1 MVATRALISLC
12 VVGLTLGQGQVNEE
26 VIVTNV
32 VTALQPSIAQ
42 AVADALRNLGGS
54 VSSSGFAAGSSSGSA
69 QGFNSFGSSSTSAQG
84 FSAAGASA
92 SRPGGSNRP
101 AGVGPAGIAV
111 VARPEYNF
119 EFKVAD
125 EEEQTFISQS
135 EKRDG
140 DDVTGT
146 YSYVDPTGSL
156 ITVNYQAGAMGY
168 TQTVDK
174 QEGAVQ
180 IRARPSYSGAGTG
193 VATGSANRNSA
204 FSSNSASSVASNVN
218 NNINNFSS
226 TATTSSVDQ
235 SVLISQI
242 IAALQPQISQAVN
255 SAISTQSSF
264 SSSSNSAAQS
274 NQVAQI
280 DLRTEDFVAGDR
292 LTPLFGN

>member
-1 MVATRALISLC
+1 MYSLFKSKVIEIFFFQALISLC

-42 AVADALRNLGGS
+42 AVADALRTLGGS
-54 VSSSGFAAGSSSGSA
+54 FSSTGFAAGSSL
-69 QGFNSFGSSSTSAQG
+69 GSSSTSAQG

-119 EFKVAD
+119 EYKVAD
-125 EEEQTFISQS
+125 EEEKTFISQS

-156 ITVNYQAGAMGY
+156 ITVNYQAGAMGF
-168 TQTVDK
+168 TQNIEK

-180 IRARPSYSGAGTG
+180 IRARPSYDGAGTS
-193 VATGSANRNSA
+193 VAIRTTSSSFNRNSI
-204 FSSNSASSVASNVN
+204 SSEPSNVK
-218 NNINNFSS
+218 NNINNFSG

-235 SVLISQI
+235 SVLVSLI

-255 SAISTQSSF
+255 SAISRQST
-264 SSSSNSAAQS
+264 AQTD
-274 NQVAQI
+274 QI
-280 DLRTEDFVAGDR
+280 DLIDLRA
-292 LTPLFGN
+292 

>member
-1 MVATRALISLC
+1 M
-12 VVGLTLGQGQVNEE
+12 VGLTLGQGQVNEE

-92 SRPGGSNRP
+92 SRPGGSN
-101 AGVGPAGIAV
+101 GQSDVGP
-111 VARPEYNF
+111 VARPEYNY

-146 YSYVDPTGSL
+146 YSYVDPEGSL
-156 ITVNYQAGAMGY
+156 ITVNYQAGAMGF

-174 QEGAVQ
+174 KEGAVD
-180 IRARPSYSGAGTG
+180 ISARPSYSGAGTG
-193 VATGSANRNSA
+193 VATGATSSSFNANKNNGFNSNSA
-204 FSSNSASSVASNVN
+204 FNSNNAFNSNSASSVASN
-218 NNINNFSS
+218 NFS
-226 TATTSSVDQ
+226 ATTSSVDQ

-255 SAISTQSSF
+255 SAISRKSSF
-264 SSSSNSAAQS
+264 SRGAVQNNQASGLRAQK
-274 NQVAQI
+274 
-280 DLRTEDFVAGDR
+280 LAGDR

>member
-1 MVATRALISLC
+1 MLWL
-12 VVGLTLGQGQVNEE
+12 LFNHLLPKQLPMLW
-26 VIVTNV
+26 VTNV

-42 AVADALRNLGGS
+42 AVANALRNLGGS
-54 VSSSGFAAGSSSGSA
+54 FSSTGFAAGSSSGSA

-146 YSYVDPTGSL
+146 YSYVDPEGSL
-156 ITVNYQAGAMGY
+156 ITVNYQAGAMGF

-174 QEGAVQ
+174 KEGAVD
-180 IRARPSYSGAGTG
+180 ISARPSYSGAGTG
-193 VATGSANRNSA
+193 VATGATSSSFNANKNNGFNSNSA
-204 FSSNSASSVASNVN
+204 FNTNSASSVASNVN
-218 NNINNFSS
+218 NNFS
-226 TATTSSVDQ
+226 ATTSSVDQ

-255 SAISTQSSF
+255 SAISRKSSF
-264 SSSSNSAAQS
+264 SRGAVQNNQASGLRAQK
-274 NQVAQI
+274 
-280 DLRTEDFVAGDR
+280 LAGDR

>member
-1 MVATRALISLC
+1 M
-12 VVGLTLGQGQVNEE
+12 VGLTLGQGQVNEE

-54 VSSSGFAAGSSSGSA
+54 FSSTGFAAGSSSGSA
-69 QGFNSFGSSSTSAQG
+69 QGFSSFGSSSTSAQG

-92 SRPGGSNRP
+92 SRPGSSNRP

-111 VARPEYNF
+111 AARPEYNF
-119 EFKVAD
+119 EYKVAD

-146 YSYVDPTGSL
+146 YSYIDPTGSL
-156 ITVNYQAGAMGY
+156 ITVKYQAGAMGF
-168 TQTVDK
+168 TQNIEK

-180 IRARPSYSGAGTG
+180 IRARSSHDGAGTR
-193 VATGSANRNSA
+193 VAIRTTSSSFNRNSI
-204 FSSNSASSVASNVN
+204 SSEPSNVK
-218 NNINNFSS
+218 NNINNFSG

-235 SVLISQI
+235 SVLVSQI
-242 IAALQPQISQAVN
+242 IAALQPRISQAVN
-255 SAISTQSSF
+255 SAISRQSSFF
-264 SSSSNSAAQS
+264 SSSSGAVQTNPATAQTD
-274 NQVAQI
+274 QI
-280 DLRTEDFVAGDR
+280 DLIDLRA
-292 LTPLFGN
+292 

>member
-1 MVATRALISLC
+1 

-42 AVADALRNLGGS
+42 AVANALRNLGGS
-54 VSSSGFAAGSSSGSA
+54 FSSTGFAAGSSSGSA

-92 SRPGGSNRP
+92 SRPGGSN
-101 AGVGPAGIAV
+101 GQSDVGPV
-111 VARPEYNF
+111 TRPEYNY

-146 YSYVDPTGSL
+146 YSYVDPEGSL
-156 ITVNYQAGAMGY
+156 ITVNYQAGAMGF

-174 QEGAVQ
+174 KEGAVD
-180 IRARPSYSGAGTG
+180 ISARPSYSGAGTG
-193 VATGSANRNSA
+193 VATGATSSSFNANKNNGFNSNSA
-204 FSSNSASSVASNVN
+204 FNTNSASSVASNVN
-218 NNINNFSS
+218 NNFS
-226 TATTSSVDQ
+226 ATTSSVDQ

-255 SAISTQSSF
+255 SAISRKSSF
-264 SSSSNSAAQS
+264 SRGAVQNNQASGLRAQK
-274 NQVAQI
+274 
-280 DLRTEDFVAGDR
+280 LAGDR

>member
-1 MVATRALISLC
+1 M
-12 VVGLTLGQGQVNEE
+12 VGLALGQGQVNEE

-42 AVADALRNLGGS
+42 AVADALRNLGER
-54 VSSSGFAAGSSSGSA
+54 VSSTGFAAGSSSGSA
-69 QGFNSFGSSSTSAQG
+69 QGFSSFGSSSTSAQE

-101 AGVGPAGIAV
+101 AGVGTPGFAV

-119 EFKVAD
+119 EYKVAD

-156 ITVNYQAGAMGY
+156 ITVNYQAGAMGF
-168 TQTVDK
+168 TQTIEK

-180 IRARPSYSGAGTG
+180 IRAHPSYNEAGTR
-193 VATGSANRNSA
+193 VAIRTTSSSFNANSY
-204 FSSNSASSVASNVN
+204 SSVPSNVK
-218 NNINNFSS
+218 NNINNFPG

-235 SVLISQI
+235 SVLVSQI
-242 IAALQPQISQAVN
+242 ITALQPQISQAVN

-264 SSSSNSAAQS
+264 FSSSSGAVQTNPTAQTD
-274 NQVAQI
+274 QI
-280 DLRTEDFVAGDR
+280 DLIDLRA
-292 LTPLFGN
+292 